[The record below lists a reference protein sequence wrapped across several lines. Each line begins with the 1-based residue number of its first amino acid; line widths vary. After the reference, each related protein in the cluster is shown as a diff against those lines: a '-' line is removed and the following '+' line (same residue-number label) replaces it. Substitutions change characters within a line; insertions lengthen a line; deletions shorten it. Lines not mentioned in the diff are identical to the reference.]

1 MIGQWMK
8 RQVVAVTPETTA
20 LEAARLVVD
29 KHIGTLPV
37 VDTRGILLG
46 VVRVQDLLDVFMPD
60 FVNLLDN
67 IDFVHDFGAMES
79 LEPRDVAAAAGLTM
93 SGLMQ
98 PPVAVEETCGLL
110 RALATMH
117 KHDVRDLP
125 VVNAAGGLAGIAS
138 LVDIAAAFL
147 ATWVGEEQAP

>member
-8 RQVVAVTPETTA
+8 QQVISVTPTTTA
-20 LEAARLVVD
+20 PQAARLVVD

-37 VDTRGILLG
+37 VDARGTLLG

-60 FVNLLDN
+60 FVGLLEN

-79 LEPRDVAAAAGLTM
+79 LEPRSVAEAAGLTM
-93 SGLMQ
+93 ADLMQ
-98 PPVAVEETCGLL
+98 PPVAVEESSGLL
-110 RALATMH
+110 RALATMS

-125 VVNAAGGLAGIAS
+125 VVDAAGRLVGIAS

-147 ATWVGEEQAP
+147 ATWVDEEHAP

>member
-8 RQVVAVTPETTA
+8 QQVISVTPTTTA
-20 LEAARLVVD
+20 PEAAQLVVD

-37 VDTRGILLG
+37 VDARGTLLG

-60 FVNLLDN
+60 FVGLLEN

-79 LEPRDVAAAAGLTM
+79 LEPRDVAEAAALTM
-93 SGLMQ
+93 ADLMQ
-98 PPVAVEETCGLL
+98 PPVAVEVTSGLL

-125 VVNAAGGLAGIAS
+125 VVDAAGGLVGIAS

>member
-8 RQVVAVTPETTA
+8 RQVVSVSPATTA
-20 LEAARLVVD
+20 PEAARLVVD

-37 VDTRGILLG
+37 VDVGGILLG

-60 FVNLLDN
+60 FVDMLEH
-67 IDFVHDFGAMES
+67 IDFVRDFGAMEN
-79 LEPRDVAAAAGLTM
+79 LEPRDVAEAAGLTM
-93 SGLMQ
+93 ADLMQ
-98 PPVAVEETCGLL
+98 PPVAVEETSGLL

-117 KHDVRDLP
+117 KHGIRDLP
-125 VVNAAGGLAGIAS
+125 VVDAAGGLVGIAS